1 MTVVPARRMR
11 RLLWAS
17 CALALAVPALLA
29 SCSGNENISY
39 GTGVVTMSDL
49 SGGFTGFSSY
59 IVNLDSIT
67 LTRNDGLII
76 EPLAQPETVDLVK
89 LHDRSEFVEAPAIPV
104 GTYTSITVTLDY
116 SAPFITVDQN
126 GVVTTAS
133 PVDPAGLPMTVATIT
148 VTFDPNNPLV
158 ITGGVCQR
166 IAIDLNLAASNT
178 INYGTSP
185 LTVTVQPF
193 ISATVEPADS
203 TVMHAGGIFVVAQ
216 PSSNSFIVNM
226 RPFADLVSALG
237 ALTVNVTDKTYFNIN
252 GTVYTGAAGL
262 TALGMLQVSEPV
274 STYGTLGDFSTITPT
289 FNATAV
295 YAGTAVQSPLA
306 DFFTGTVKAVSGDSV
321 SLHGASYVTRLG
333 QVGYLADVP
342 VTVSSATLV
351 TEDGVATSGLT
362 PQAISVGQVINV
374 GGQGVADAN
383 GNLTTLDATQGAI
396 RLQPTRVWGTLNSA
410 TPGNMALDVLS
421 LAGFEPA
428 AFNFAGTGTSAANDA
443 VAADYLVNT
452 GTLDES
458 ATPAGTLIETLGV
471 VTPFGSAPPDFTA
484 AGVTLG
490 STTPQ
495 TLVVEWVKGGA
506 ASPFTSATSAGL
518 VVDLANASLSATN
531 RYIAT
536 GPQRVDITTLPASP
550 PIVFATGVPLTL
562 SVGNDTAIDT
572 FNSASAFATELATTL
587 NGTNL
592 VYRLVCV
599 GQYSSATNTF
609 TATQVAV
616 NLQTTG

>member
-1 MTVVPARRMR
+1 MTAVPARRMR

-39 GTGVVTMSDL
+39 GTAVVTMSDL
-49 SGGFTGFSSY
+49 SGNFTGFSSY
-59 IVNLDSIT
+59 VVNIDSIT
-67 LTRNDGLII
+67 LTRNDGLIYP
-76 EPLAQPETVDLVK
+76 PLSQPETVDLVK
-89 LHDRSEFVEAPAIPV
+89 LHDLGEFVEAPAIPV
-104 GTYTSITVTLDY
+104 GTYTSITLQLDY
-116 SAPFITVDQN
+116 SQPYITVDVN

-133 PVDPAGLPMTVATIT
+133 PVDPANLPMSVATIT

-185 LTVTVQPF
+185 LTVTAQPF

-203 TVMHAGGIFVVAQ
+203 TVMRAGGIFVVVQ
-216 PSSNSFIVNM
+216 PSSSSYIVNM

-237 ALTVNVTDKTYFNIN
+237 ALTVKVTDKTYYNID

-262 TALGMLQVSEPV
+262 TAMGNLQVSTPV

-295 YAGTAVQSPLA
+295 YAGTALQSPLA
-306 DFFTGTVKAVSGDSV
+306 DYLTGTVKAVSGDSL
-321 SLHGASYVTRLG
+321 SLHGITYITRYG
-333 QVGYLADVP
+333 AAGYLADVP
-342 VTVSSATLV
+342 LSVSSATPV

-362 PQAISVGQVINV
+362 PHTISVGQVINV
-374 GGQGVADAN
+374 AGQGIPDAN
-383 GNLTTLDATQGAI
+383 GNLTLLDATQGAI
-396 RLQPTRVWGTLNSA
+396 RLQPTPVWGTLSSA
-410 TPGNMALDVLS
+410 APGSMSLNVLS
-421 LAGFEPA
+421 LGAFEPA
-428 AFNFAGTGTSAANDA
+428 AFNFTGTGTSAANDA

-458 ATPAGTLIETLGV
+458 ATPVGTLIETLGV

-484 AGVTLG
+484 ASVTLG

-495 TLVVEWVKGGA
+495 TLVVEWVNGGA

-518 VVDLANASLSATN
+518 VVNLANANLSATN
-531 RYIAT
+531 RYITT
-536 GPQRVDITTLPASP
+536 GPQKVDITTLPASP
-550 PIVFATGVPLTL
+550 TIVFATGVPLTL
-562 SVGNDTAIDT
+562 SIGNDTAIDT
-572 FNSASAFATELATTL
+572 FNSASGFATQLATTL

-592 VYRLVCV
+592 LYRLVCV

>member
-1 MTVVPARRMR
+1 MTAVPARRMR

-29 SCSGNENISY
+29 SCSGNENITY

-49 SGGFTGFSSY
+49 SGNFTGFSSY
-59 IVNLDSIT
+59 VINVDSIT

-76 EPLAQPETVDLVK
+76 EPLAEPETVDLVK

-116 SAPFITVDQN
+116 SAPFITVDES

-133 PVDPAGLPMTVATIT
+133 PVDPAGLAMTASTIT

-178 INYGTSP
+178 INYGASP

-193 ISATVEPADS
+193 ISATVEPADG
-203 TVMHAGGIFVVAQ
+203 TVVRAGGIFVVAQ
-216 PSSNSFIVNM
+216 PSSSSYIVNM

-237 ALTVNVTDKTYFNIN
+237 ALTVNVTGTTYFNIN

-262 TALGMLQVSEPV
+262 TAMGKLEVSTPV

-295 YAGTAVQSPLA
+295 YAGTAVESPLA
-306 DFFTGTVKAVSGDSV
+306 DFLTGTVTAVSGDAV
-321 SLHGASYVTRLG
+321 SLHGATYVTRVG
-333 QVGYLADVP
+333 SAGYLADVP

-383 GNLTTLDATQGAI
+383 GNLTMDATQGAI
-396 RLQPTRVWGTLNSA
+396 RLQPTPVWATLNSA
-410 TPGNMALDVLS
+410 APGSMSLDVLS
-421 LAGFEPA
+421 LGGFEPA
-428 AFNFAGTGTSAANDA
+428 AFTFTGTGTSAANDA

-484 AGVTLG
+484 ASVTLG
-490 STTPQ
+490 SATPQ

-506 ASPFTSATSAGL
+506 ASPFTTATSAGL
-518 VVDLANASLSATN
+518 VVNLANANLSTTN
-531 RYIAT
+531 RYITT
-536 GPQRVDITTLPASP
+536 GPQRVDITTLAASP
-550 PIVFATGVPLTL
+550 TIVFASGAPLTL
-562 SVGNDTAIDT
+562 AVGNDVGVAV
-572 FNSASAFATELATTL
+572 FNSAASFATELATTL
-587 NGTNL
+587 NGVNL
-592 VYRLVCV
+592 AYRLVCV

-609 TATQVAV
+609 TATQVAL

>member
-1 MTVVPARRMR
+1 MTAVPARRMR

-29 SCSGNENISY
+29 SCSGNENITY

-49 SGGFTGFSSY
+49 SGNFTGFSSY
-59 IVNLDSIT
+59 VINVDSIT

-76 EPLAQPETVDLVK
+76 EPLAEPETVDLVK

-116 SAPFITVDQN
+116 SAPFITVDES

-133 PVDPAGLPMTVATIT
+133 PVDPAGLAMTASTIT

-178 INYGTSP
+178 INYGASP

-193 ISATVEPADS
+193 ISATVEPADG
-203 TVMHAGGIFVVAQ
+203 TVVRAGGIFVVAQ
-216 PSSNSFIVNM
+216 PSSSSYIVNM

-237 ALTVNVTDKTYFNIN
+237 ALTVNVTGTTYFNIN

-262 TALGMLQVSEPV
+262 TAMGKLEVSTPV

-295 YAGTAVQSPLA
+295 YAGTAVESPLA
-306 DFFTGTVKAVSGDSV
+306 DFLTGTVKAVSGDTV
-321 SLHGASYVTRLG
+321 SLHGATYVTRVG
-333 QVGYLADVP
+333 SAGYLADVP

-383 GNLTTLDATQGAI
+383 GNLTMDATQGAI
-396 RLQPTRVWGTLNSA
+396 RLQPTPVWATLNSA
-410 TPGNMALDVLS
+410 APGSMSLDVLS
-421 LAGFEPA
+421 LGGFEPA
-428 AFNFAGTGTSAANDA
+428 AFTFTGTGTSAANDA

-484 AGVTLG
+484 ASVTLG
-490 STTPQ
+490 SATPQ

-506 ASPFTSATSAGL
+506 ASPFTTATSAGL
-518 VVDLANASLSATN
+518 VVNLSNANLSTTN
-531 RYIAT
+531 RYITT
-536 GPQRVDITTLPASP
+536 GPQRVDITTLAASP
-550 PIVFATGVPLTL
+550 TIVFASGAPLTL
-562 SVGNDTAIDT
+562 AVGNDVGVAV
-572 FNSASAFATELATTL
+572 FNSAASFATELATTL
-587 NGTNL
+587 NGVNL
-592 VYRLVCV
+592 AYRLVCV

-609 TATQVAV
+609 TATQVAL

>member
-49 SGGFTGFSSY
+49 SGNFTGFSSY
-59 IVNLDSIT
+59 VINVDSIT

-89 LHDRSEFVEAPAIPV
+89 LHDTSEFVEAPAIPV
-104 GTYTSITVTLDY
+104 GTYTSITLTLDY
-116 SAPFITVDQN
+116 SAPFITVDEN
-126 GVVTTAS
+126 GVVTNAS
-133 PVDPAGLPMTVATIT
+133 PVDPAGLAMTVATIT

-158 ITGGVCQR
+158 VTGGVCQR

-203 TVMHAGGIFVVAQ
+203 TVMRAGGIFVVAQ
-216 PSSNSFIVNM
+216 PSSSSFIVNM

-237 ALTVNVTDKTYFNIN
+237 ALTVNVTDKTYYNIN

-262 TALGMLQVSEPV
+262 TAMGKLQVSEPV
-274 STYGTLGDFSTITPT
+274 STYGTLGDFSMITPT

-295 YAGTAVQSPLA
+295 YAGTAVESPLA
-306 DFFTGTVKAVSGDSV
+306 DFLTGTVTAVSGDSV
-321 SLHGASYVTRLG
+321 SLHGTTYVTRVG
-333 QVGYLADVP
+333 SAGYLADVP

-351 TEDGVATSGLT
+351 TEDGVAASGLT

-383 GNLTTLDATQGAI
+383 GNLTMDATQGAI
-396 RLQPTRVWGTLNSA
+396 RLQPTPVWATLNSA
-410 TPGNMALDVLS
+410 APGSMSLDVLS
-421 LAGFEPA
+421 LGAFEPA
-428 AFNFAGTGTSAANDA
+428 AFNFTGTGTSAANDA

-458 ATPAGTLIETLGV
+458 ATPAGTLVQSLGV

-484 AGVTLG
+484 ASVTLG

-495 TLVVEWVKGGA
+495 TLVVEWVSGGA

-518 VVDLANASLSATN
+518 VVNLASANLSATN
-531 RYIAT
+531 RYITT

-550 PIVFATGVPLTL
+550 SIVFASGVPLTL
-562 SVGNDTAIDT
+562 AVGDDVGVAV
-572 FNSASAFATELATTL
+572 FNSASSFATELATTL
-587 NGTNL
+587 NGVNL

-616 NLQTTG
+616 ALQTSG

>member
-1 MTVVPARRMR
+1 MTAVPARRMR

-29 SCSGNENISY
+29 SCSGNENITY

-49 SGGFTGFSSY
+49 SGNFTGFSSY
-59 IVNLDSIT
+59 VINVDSIT

-76 EPLAQPETVDLVK
+76 EPLAEPETVDLVK

-116 SAPFITVDQN
+116 SAPFITVDES

-133 PVDPAGLPMTVATIT
+133 PVDPAGLAMTASTIT

-178 INYGTSP
+178 INYGASP

-193 ISATVEPADS
+193 ISATVEPADG
-203 TVMHAGGIFVVAQ
+203 TVVRAGGIFVVAQ
-216 PSSNSFIVNM
+216 PSSSSYIVNM

-237 ALTVNVTDKTYFNIN
+237 ALTVNVTGTTYFNIN

-262 TALGMLQVSEPV
+262 TAMGKLEVSTPV

-295 YAGTAVQSPLA
+295 YAGTAVESPLA
-306 DFFTGTVKAVSGDSV
+306 DFLTGTVKAVSGDTV
-321 SLHGASYVTRLG
+321 SLHGATYVTRVG
-333 QVGYLADVP
+333 SAGYLADVP

-383 GNLTTLDATQGAI
+383 GNLTMDATQGAI
-396 RLQPTRVWGTLNSA
+396 RLQPTPVWATLNSA
-410 TPGNMALDVLS
+410 APGSMSLDVLS
-421 LAGFEPA
+421 LGAFEPA
-428 AFNFAGTGTSAANDA
+428 AFTFTGTGTSAANDA

-484 AGVTLG
+484 ASVTLG
-490 STTPQ
+490 SATPQ

-506 ASPFTSATSAGL
+506 ASPFTTATSAGL
-518 VVDLANASLSATN
+518 VVNLANANLSTTN
-531 RYIAT
+531 RYITT
-536 GPQRVDITTLPASP
+536 GPQRVDITTLAASP
-550 PIVFATGVPLTL
+550 TIVFASGAPLTL
-562 SVGNDTAIDT
+562 AVGNDVGVAV
-572 FNSASAFATELATTL
+572 FNSAASFATELATTL
-587 NGTNL
+587 NGVNL
-592 VYRLVCV
+592 AYRLVCV

-609 TATQVAV
+609 TATQVAL

>member
-1 MTVVPARRMR
+1 MIAVPARRMR

-29 SCSGNENISY
+29 SCSGNENITY

-49 SGGFTGFSSY
+49 SGNFTGFSSY
-59 IVNLDSIT
+59 VINVDSIT

-76 EPLAQPETVDLVK
+76 EPLAEPETVDLVK

-116 SAPFITVDQN
+116 SAPFITVDES

-133 PVDPAGLPMTVATIT
+133 PVDPAGLAMTASTIT

-158 ITGGVCQR
+158 VTGGVCQR

-178 INYGTSP
+178 INYGASP

-193 ISATVEPADS
+193 ISATVEPADG
-203 TVMHAGGIFVVAQ
+203 TVVRAGGIFVVAQ
-216 PSSNSFIVNM
+216 PSSSSYIVNM

-237 ALTVNVTDKTYFNIN
+237 ALTVNVTGTTYFNIN

-262 TALGMLQVSEPV
+262 TAMGKLEVSTPV

-295 YAGTAVQSPLA
+295 YAGTAVESPLA
-306 DFFTGTVKAVSGDSV
+306 DFLTGTVTAVSGDAV
-321 SLHGASYVTRLG
+321 SLHGATYVTRVG
-333 QVGYLADVP
+333 SAGYLADVP

-383 GNLTTLDATQGAI
+383 GNLTMDATQGAI
-396 RLQPTRVWGTLNSA
+396 RLQPTPVWATLNSA
-410 TPGNMALDVLS
+410 APGSMSLDVLS
-421 LAGFEPA
+421 LGGFEPA
-428 AFNFAGTGTSAANDA
+428 AFTFTGTGTSAANDA

-471 VTPFGSAPPDFTA
+471 VTAFGSAPPDFTA
-484 AGVTLG
+484 ASVTLG

-495 TLVVEWVKGGA
+495 TLVVEWVNGGA
-506 ASPFTSATSAGL
+506 ASPFTSASSAGL
-518 VVDLANASLSATN
+518 VVNLANANLSATN
-531 RYIAT
+531 RYITT

-550 PIVFATGVPLTL
+550 SVVFASGVPLTL
-562 SVGNDTAIDT
+562 AVGSDVGVAV
-572 FNSASAFATELATTL
+572 FNSAASFATELATTL
-587 NGTNL
+587 NGVNL
-592 VYRLVCV
+592 AYRLVCV

-609 TATQVAV
+609 TATQVAL

>member
-1 MTVVPARRMR
+1 MR

-49 SGGFTGFSSY
+49 SGNFTGFSSY
-59 IVNLDSIT
+59 VINIDSIT

-89 LHDRSEFVEAPAIPV
+89 LHDLSEFIEAPAIPV
-104 GTYTSITVTLDY
+104 GTYTSITLTLDY
-116 SAPFITVDQN
+116 SAPFITVDEN

-133 PVDPAGLPMTVATIT
+133 PLDPAGLAMTASTIT

-178 INYGTSP
+178 INYGASP

-193 ISATVEPADS
+193 ISATVEPADN
-203 TVMHAGGIFVVAQ
+203 TVMRAGGIFVVAQ
-216 PSSNSFIVNM
+216 PSSSSYIINM

-237 ALTVNVTDKTYFNIN
+237 ALTVNVTNNTYFNIN

-262 TALGMLQVSEPV
+262 TAMGKLQVSEPV
-274 STYGTLGDFSTITPT
+274 SAYGTLGDFSTITPT

-295 YAGTAVQSPLA
+295 YAGAAVESPLA
-306 DFFTGTVKAVSGDSV
+306 DFLTGTVTAVSGDTM
-321 SLHGASYVTRLG
+321 SLHGATYVTRIG
-333 QVGYLADVP
+333 SAGYLADVP

-374 GGQGVADAN
+374 AGQGVADAN
-383 GNLTTLDATQGAI
+383 GNLTMDATQGAI
-396 RLQPTRVWGTLNSA
+396 RLQPTPVWATLNSA
-410 TPGNMALDVLS
+410 AQGSMSLDVLS
-421 LAGFEPA
+421 LGAFEPA
-428 AFNFAGTGTSAANDA
+428 AFNFSGTGTSAANDA

-484 AGVTLG
+484 ASVTLG
-490 STTPQ
+490 SATPQ

-506 ASPFTSATSAGL
+506 ASPFTTATSAGL
-518 VVDLANASLSATN
+518 VVNLANANLSATN

-550 PIVFATGVPLTL
+550 SIAFASGVPLTL
-562 SVGNDTAIDT
+562 AIGDDVGVAV
-572 FNSASAFATELATTL
+572 FNSAASFATELATTL
-587 NGTNL
+587 NGVNL

-616 NLQTTG
+616 ALQTSG

>member
-1 MTVVPARRMR
+1 MIAVPARRMR

-49 SGGFTGFSSY
+49 SGDFTGFSSY
-59 IVNLDSIT
+59 VINIDSIT
-67 LTRNDGLII
+67 LTRNDGLIV

-89 LHDRSEFVEAPAIPV
+89 LHDLSEFVEAPAIPV
-104 GTYTSITVTLDY
+104 GTYTSITLTLDY
-116 SAPFITVDQN
+116 SAPFITVDEN

-133 PVDPAGLPMTVATIT
+133 AFDPAGLALTVATIT

-203 TVMHAGGIFVVAQ
+203 TVMRAGGIFVVAQ
-216 PSSNSFIVNM
+216 PSSSSYIVNM

-237 ALTVNVTDKTYFNIN
+237 ALTVNVTDETYFNIN

-262 TALGMLQVSEPV
+262 TAMGKLEVSTPV
-274 STYGTLGDFSTITPT
+274 STYGTLGDFTTITPT

-295 YAGTAVQSPLA
+295 YAGTAVESPLA
-306 DFFTGTVKAVSGDSV
+306 DFLTGTVTAVSGDTI
-321 SLHGASYVTRLG
+321 SLHGDTYVTRVG
-333 QVGYLADVP
+333 SAGYLADAP

-374 GGQGVADAN
+374 AGQGVADAN
-383 GNLTTLDATQGAI
+383 GNLRLDATQGAI
-396 RLQPTRVWGTLNSA
+396 RLQPTPMWATLNSA
-410 TPGNMALDVLS
+410 APGSMSLDVLS
-421 LAGFEPA
+421 LGAFEPA
-428 AFNFAGTGTSAANDA
+428 AFNFTGTGTSAANDA

-484 AGVTLG
+484 ASVTLG
-490 STTPQ
+490 SSTPQ
-495 TLVVEWVKGGA
+495 TLVVEWVNGGA
-506 ASPFTSATSAGL
+506 VSPFTSASSAGL
-518 VVDLANASLSATN
+518 VVNLANANLSATN
-531 RYIAT
+531 RYVTT

-550 PIVFATGVPLTL
+550 TIVFASGVPLTL
-562 SVGNDTAIDT
+562 AIGNDVGVAV
-572 FNSASAFATELATTL
+572 FNSASSFATELATTL
-587 NGTNL
+587 NGVNL

-599 GQYSSATNTF
+599 GEYSSATNTF
-609 TATQVAV
+609 TATQVAL
-616 NLQTTG
+616 NLQTTT

>member
-49 SGGFTGFSSY
+49 SGVFAGFSSY
-59 IVNLDSIT
+59 VVNIDSIT

-89 LHDRSEFVEAPAIPV
+89 LHDLGEFVEAPAIPV
-104 GTYTSITVTLDY
+104 GTYTSITLTLDY
-116 SAPFITVDQN
+116 SAPFITVDEN

-133 PVDPAGLPMTVATIT
+133 PVDPAGLAMTVATVT

-158 ITGGVCQR
+158 INGGVCQR

-193 ISATVEPADS
+193 VSATVEPADS
-203 TVMHAGGIFVVAQ
+203 TVMRAGGIFVVAQ
-216 PSSNSFIVNM
+216 PSSSTYIVNM

-237 ALTVNVTDKTYFNIN
+237 ALTVNVTNSTYFNIN
-252 GTVYTGAAGL
+252 GTVYTGTAGL
-262 TALGMLQVSEPV
+262 TAMGNLQVSTPV

-295 YAGTAVQSPLA
+295 YAGTAFESPLA
-306 DFFTGTVKAVSGDSV
+306 DFLTGTVTAVSGDAV
-321 SLHGASYVTRLG
+321 SLHGATYVTRVG
-333 QVGYLADVP
+333 SAGYLADVP

-362 PQAISVGQVINV
+362 AQAISVGQVINV

-383 GNLTTLDATQGAI
+383 GNLTMDATQGAI
-396 RLQPTRVWGTLNSA
+396 RLQPTPVWATLNSA
-410 TPGNMALDVLS
+410 APGSMSLDVLS
-421 LAGFEPA
+421 LGAFEPA
-428 AFNFAGTGTSAANDA
+428 AFTFTGTGTSAANDA

-471 VTPFGSAPPDFTA
+471 VTAFGSAPPDFNA
-484 AGVTLG
+484 ASVTLG

-495 TLVVEWVKGGA
+495 TLVVEWVNGGA
-506 ASPFTSATSAGL
+506 ASPFTSASSAGL
-518 VVDLANASLSATN
+518 VVDLANANLSATN
-531 RYIAT
+531 RYITT

-550 PIVFATGVPLTL
+550 SVVFAAGVPLTL
-562 SVGNDTAIDT
+562 AIGNDVGVAV
-572 FNSASAFATELATTL
+572 FNSAASFATELATTL
-587 NGTNL
+587 NGVNL
-592 VYRLVCV
+592 AYRLVCV

-609 TATQVAV
+609 TATQVAL

>member
-1 MTVVPARRMR
+1 MTAVPARRMR

-29 SCSGNENISY
+29 SCSGNENITY

-49 SGGFTGFSSY
+49 SGNFTGFSSY
-59 IVNLDSIT
+59 VINVDSIT

-76 EPLAQPETVDLVK
+76 EPLAEPETVDLVK

-116 SAPFITVDQN
+116 SAPFITVDEN

-133 PVDPAGLPMTVATIT
+133 PVDPAGLAMTASTIT

-203 TVMHAGGIFVVAQ
+203 TVVRAGGIFVVAQ
-216 PSSNSFIVNM
+216 PSSSSYIVNM

-237 ALTVNVTDKTYFNIN
+237 ALTVNVTGSTYFNIN

-262 TALGMLQVSEPV
+262 TAMGKLEVSEPV

-295 YAGTAVQSPLA
+295 YAGTAVESPLA
-306 DFFTGTVKAVSGDSV
+306 DFLTGTVKAVSGDTV
-321 SLHGASYVTRLG
+321 SLHGATYVTRVG
-333 QVGYLADVP
+333 SAGYLADVP

-383 GNLTTLDATQGAI
+383 GNLTMDATQGAI
-396 RLQPTRVWGTLNSA
+396 RLQPTPVWATLNSA
-410 TPGNMALDVLS
+410 APGSMSLDVLS
-421 LAGFEPA
+421 LGAFEPA
-428 AFNFAGTGTSAANDA
+428 AFTFTGTGTSAANDA

-471 VTPFGSAPPDFTA
+471 VTPFGSAPPDFA
-484 AGVTLG
+484 AASVTLG
-490 STTPQ
+490 SATPQ

-506 ASPFTSATSAGL
+506 ASPFTTATSAGL
-518 VVDLANASLSATN
+518 VVNLANANLSTTN
-531 RYIAT
+531 RYITT
-536 GPQRVDITTLPASP
+536 GPQRVDITTLAASP
-550 PIVFATGVPLTL
+550 TIVFASGAPLTL
-562 SVGNDTAIDT
+562 AVGNDVGVAV
-572 FNSASAFATELATTL
+572 FNSAASFATELATTL
-587 NGTNL
+587 NGVNL
-592 VYRLVCV
+592 AYRLVCV

-609 TATQVAV
+609 TATQVAL

>member
-1 MTVVPARRMR
+1 MTAVPARRMR

-59 IVNLDSIT
+59 VVNIDSIT
-67 LTRNDGLII
+67 LTRNDSLIY
-76 EPLAQPETVDLVK
+76 PALSQPETVDLVK
-89 LHDRSEFVEAPAIPV
+89 LHDRSEFVAAPAIPV
-104 GTYTSITVTLDY
+104 GTYTSITLTLDY
-116 SAPFITVDQN
+116 SQPYITVDEN

-133 PVDPAGLPMTVATIT
+133 PVDPAGLAMTVATIT
-148 VTFDPNNPLV
+148 VTFDPKNPLV

-193 ISATVEPADS
+193 VSATVEPADS

-216 PSSNSFIVNM
+216 PSSNSYIVNM

-237 ALTVNVTDKTYFNIN
+237 ALTVNVTDKTYYNID

-262 TALGMLQVSEPV
+262 TAMGKLQVSEPV
-274 STYGTLGDFSTITPT
+274 SAYGTLGDFSTITPT

-295 YAGTAVQSPLA
+295 YAGIAVESPLA
-306 DFFTGTVKAVSGDSV
+306 DFLTGTVKAVSGDTV
-321 SLHGASYVTRLG
+321 SLHGATYLTRVG
-333 QVGYLADVP
+333 SAGYLADVP

-351 TEDGVATSGLT
+351 TEDGVVTSGLT
-362 PQAISVGQVINV
+362 PRAISVGQVINV

-383 GNLTTLDATQGAI
+383 GNLTLDATQGAI
-396 RLQPTRVWGTLNSA
+396 RLQPTPVWATLNSA
-410 TPGNMALDVLS
+410 APGSMSLDVLS
-421 LAGFEPA
+421 LGAFEPA

-518 VVDLANASLSATN
+518 VVNLANANLSATN

-550 PIVFATGVPLTL
+550 PIVFASGVPLTL
-562 SVGNDTAIDT
+562 AIGNDVGVAV
-572 FNSASAFATELATTL
+572 FNSASSFATELATTL
-587 NGTNL
+587 NGVNL
-592 VYRLVCV
+592 AYRLVCV

-609 TATQVAV
+609 TATQVAL

>member
-1 MTVVPARRMR
+1 MTAVPARRMR

-17 CALALAVPALLA
+17 CALALAIPALLA

-39 GTGVVTMSDL
+39 GTGVLTMSDL

-59 IVNLDSIT
+59 VINIDSIT
-67 LTRNDGLII
+67 LTRNDGLIV
-76 EPLAQPETVDLVK
+76 EPLAEPETVDLVK
-89 LHDRSEFVEAPAIPV
+89 LHDLSELVEAPAIPV
-104 GTYTSITVTLDY
+104 GTYTSITLTLDY
-116 SAPFITVDQN
+116 SAPFITVDEN

-133 PVDPAGLPMTVATIT
+133 AVDPAGIALTAVALT
-148 VTFDPNNPLV
+148 VTFDPSNPLV
-158 ITGGVCQR
+158 ITGGVCAR

-193 ISATVEPADS
+193 ISATVAAADS
-203 TVMHAGGIFVVAQ
+203 TVMRAGGIFVVAQ
-216 PSSNSFIVNM
+216 PSTSTYIVNM

-252 GTVYTGAAGL
+252 GTVYTGTAGL
-262 TALGMLQVSEPV
+262 SAMAKMEVSTPV
-274 STYGTLGDFSTITPT
+274 SAYGTLGDFSTITPT
-289 FNATAV
+289 FDATAV
-295 YAGTAVQSPLA
+295 YAGTTIESPLA
-306 DFFTGTVKAVSGDSV
+306 DYLTGTVTAVSGDTV
-321 SLHGASYVTRLG
+321 SLHGDTYITRVG
-333 QVGYLADVP
+333 SAGYLADVP

-351 TEDGVATSGLT
+351 TEDGVAATGLT

-374 GGQGVADAN
+374 GGQGTADAN
-383 GNLTTLDATQGAI
+383 GNLTMDATQGAI
-396 RLQPTRVWGTLNSA
+396 RLQPTPLWATLNSA
-410 TPGNMALDVLS
+410 AAGSMSLDVLS
-421 LAGFEPA
+421 LGGFEPA
-428 AFNFAGTGTSAANDA
+428 AFNFTGTGTSAANDA
-443 VAADYLVNT
+443 AAADYLVNT

-458 ATPAGTLIETLGV
+458 ATPAGTLNETLGV

-484 AGVTLG
+484 ASVTLG

-495 TLVVEWVKGGA
+495 TLVVEWVSGGA

-518 VVDLANASLSATN
+518 VVNLANANLSATN
-531 RYIAT
+531 RYITT

-550 PIVFATGVPLTL
+550 TIVFASGVPLAL
-562 SVGNDTAIDT
+562 AVGDDVGIAV
-572 FNSASAFATELATTL
+572 FNSAASFATELATTL
-587 NGTNL
+587 NGVNL

-599 GQYSSATNTF
+599 GQYSSTTNTF

-616 NLQTTG
+616 NLQTTT